1 MTMPATLRLPPIL
14 RPEVGGNREVAVD
27 GETLADA
34 LEDLFERYPAVRTRL
49 VDADGN
55 INRFVNVYV
64 DSEDVRLGDGL
75 ATDLK
80 PGGTI
85 IVLPAMAGGGR

>member
-14 RPEVGGNREVAVD
+14 RPEVGGNREVAV
-27 GETLADA
+27 A

>member
-1 MTMPATLRLPPIL
+1 VIMTASLRLPPIL

-27 GETLADA
+27 GTTLGEA
-34 LEDLFERYPAVRTRL
+34 LDDLFDRYPGVRPRL
-49 VDADGN
+49 VDQDGN

-64 DSEDVRLGDGL
+64 NSEDVRLGDGL
-75 ATDLK
+75 ATELA